1 MASKPEKVLR
11 GNGVSPGIVL
21 GRALKLDSHS
31 RFTLKLR
38 IEDVDE
44 EIRRYLRA
52 IEASKEQLNALKSRL
67 EEKLGSEHSII
78 LDAHLLIL
86 EDRSFNAEII
96 ESIRKYQANAD
107 WAVTRATDRLVN
119 AYQSLEDEY
128 FRERHSDIEHVSER
142 ILRN

>member
-86 EDRSFNAEII
+86 EDRLFNAGII
-96 ESIRKYQANAD
+96 ESIRKFHANAD
-107 WAVTRATDRLVN
+107 WAVTQAT
-119 AYQSLEDEY
+119 
-128 FRERHSDIEHVSER
+128 
-142 ILRN
+142 